1 MADQMSR
8 EGASFSAILG
18 HEGPKAHL
26 KAAIV
31 SGQLGHAYLLEGT
44 RGIGKK
50 MLTDAF
56 VKALL
61 CEHKNEEGESCGKCA
76 SCRSFDHRNHPDVK
90 RIGPAGDK
98 NSISVKQI
106 REELIKD
113 INVRPYDS
121 TRKVYIIEA
130 ADKLTMEAQNA
141 MLKTLEEPPSYGIII
156 LLAESSASF
165 LPTILSRCVK
175 ISLQPI
181 DQALIGSWLQR
192 RGVPKEKANIAA
204 AFAQGAPGQALQ
216 LCENEEFEEIRQA
229 VFEFLTRIPEVS
241 ELEVMRGQ
249 QLWEKYKSAYDKL
262 FSFMLVWYRDIL
274 VYQETGDLQRLLCTD
289 QIKTIGGLA
298 AYYSNEKLIQIVETI
313 LDIDKKLKAN
323 ANPALA
329 IDCLLMI
336 LK

>member
-121 TRKVYIIEA
+121 TRKV
-130 ADKLTMEAQNA
+130 
-141 MLKTLEEPPSYGIII
+141 
-156 LLAESSASF
+156 
-165 LPTILSRCVK
+165 
-175 ISLQPI
+175 
-181 DQALIGSWLQR
+181 
-192 RGVPKEKANIAA
+192 
-204 AFAQGAPGQALQ
+204 
-216 LCENEEFEEIRQA
+216 
-229 VFEFLTRIPEVS
+229 
-241 ELEVMRGQ
+241 
-249 QLWEKYKSAYDKL
+249 
-262 FSFMLVWYRDIL
+262 
-274 VYQETGDLQRLLCTD
+274 
-289 QIKTIGGLA
+289 
-298 AYYSNEKLIQIVETI
+298 
-313 LDIDKKLKAN
+313 
-323 ANPALA
+323 
-329 IDCLLMI
+329 
-336 LK
+336 